1 MLIASQFLL
10 VINNIELHVFHLKT
24 SSFYT
29 LTNSMK
35 SKKPILFNTNF
46 FHNTAKKKCVLG
58 KQLQTKVPVQYLQL
72 KVHVAKLQR

>member
-1 MLIASQFLL
+1 
-10 VINNIELHVFHLKT
+10 
-24 SSFYT
+24 
-29 LTNSMK
+29 MK

-72 KVHVAKLQR
+72 KVHVAKQQP